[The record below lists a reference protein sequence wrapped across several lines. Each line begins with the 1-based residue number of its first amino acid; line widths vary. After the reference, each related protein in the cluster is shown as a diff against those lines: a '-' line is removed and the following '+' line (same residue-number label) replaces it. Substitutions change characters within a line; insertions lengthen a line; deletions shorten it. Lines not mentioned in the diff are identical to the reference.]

1 MTKEASFKI
10 SPPIPVTNYRTSD
23 SKVHPTE
30 IDAIA
35 HETFLAVRG
44 DMHFYTR
51 GEKFAAAPS
60 DSVIYEVV
68 MALAKKYEFVP
79 RSAA

>member
-44 DMHFYTR
+44 DLHFYTR
-51 GEKFAAAPS
+51 VGEFAAPS
-60 DSVIYEVV
+60 DSIIYEVV

>member
-44 DMHFYTR
+44 DLNFYTR
-51 GEKFAAAPS
+51 GGKFVVPQ

>member
-44 DMHFYTR
+44 DLHFYTR
-51 GEKFAAAPS
+51 EGKFAVPP
-60 DSVIYEVV
+60 DGVIYEVV